1 MNDSRIGEPAR
12 ALERDLDRIV
22 SSETRAREL
31 SERLAVL
38 WQASLLLQHA
48 PSFVSDSFI
57 ASRVERRAGRSFGTL
72 PDGVYLSAIVE
83 RAAPQTALVNA

>member
-1 MNDSRIGEPAR
+1 
-12 ALERDLDRIV
+12 
-22 SSETRAREL
+22 
-31 SERLAVL
+31 
-38 WQASLLLQHA
+38 LLQHA